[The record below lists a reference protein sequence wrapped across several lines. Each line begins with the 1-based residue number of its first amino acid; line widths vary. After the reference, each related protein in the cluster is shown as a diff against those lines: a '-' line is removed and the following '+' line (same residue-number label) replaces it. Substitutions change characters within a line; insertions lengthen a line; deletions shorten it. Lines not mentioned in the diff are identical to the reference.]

1 MFGGDAA
8 AFEFVELLGGHEA
21 AGHAFG
27 GFVHEAVPHFGGDFG
42 YGFPG
47 LVVALFAVPRD
58 DASVEFHPDF
68 KFALFGVAQPPAK
81 FHCHDAGG

>member
-21 AGHAFG
+21 AGHAFC
-27 GFVHEAVPHFGGDFG
+27 GFVHEAVPHLDGDFG
-42 YGFPG
+42 DGFPR
-47 LVVALFAVPRD
+47 LVVALFAAPGHD
-58 DASVEFHPDF
+58 SAVEFHPDF

-81 FHCHDAGG
+81 FHCHDAAG